1 MLEKV
6 TEHSTQL
13 FQRATLCVCTI
24 FWKVQQPEKTT
35 VGVKIPSLLW
45 NEEPFT
51 ICQSDSSPPFRE
63 GTFGSVFQIP
73 PLLHNNKLQ
82 YFSILVHQH
91 VNTNLFLCL
100 RQIKSST
107 TQDRGSAYLGRLV
120 LMVQSKHKINTFQSD
135 AQPTKRGSYRVK
147 SHWIM
152 LSWWT
157 KCLLFSLTQI
167 INVFLWGWI
176 W

>member
-6 TEHSTQL
+6 TKHSTQD
-13 FQRATLCVCTI
+13 FQWATLCVFTN
-24 FWKVQQPEKTT
+24 FWKVQQPEKTR

-51 ICQSDSSPPFRE
+51 ICQSDSSRPFRE
-63 GTFGSVFQIP
+63 GTFGSVFQTP

-82 YFSILVHQH
+82 YLSILVHQH

-107 TQDRGSAYLGRLV
+107 TQDRGSPYLSRLV
-120 LMVQSKHKINTFQSD
+120 LMVQSKHKMTMPNTFQSD
-135 AQPTKRGSYRVK
+135 AQPTKRASYRVK
-147 SHWIM
+147 A
-152 LSWWT
+152 T
-157 KCLLFSLTQI
+157 
-167 INVFLWGWI
+167 
-176 W
+176 

>member
-6 TEHSTQL
+6 TKHSTQL
-13 FQRATLCVCTI
+13 FQRASLCVFTI

-51 ICQSDSSPPFRE
+51 ICQSDSSPPFQE
-63 GTFGSVFQIP
+63 GTFGKCLPNSTPTSQQ
-73 PLLHNNKLQ
+73 LQ
-82 YFSILVHQH
+82 YLSILVHQH

-100 RQIKSST
+100 QQIKSTT
-107 TQDRGSAYLGRLV
+107 TQDRGSIYLSRLV
-120 LMVQSKHKINTFQSD
+120 LMAQSKHKMTMPNTFQSD

-147 SHWIM
+147 SHLIM

-157 KCLLFSLTQI
+157 KCLPFH
-167 INVFLWGWI
+167 
-176 W
+176 